1 MPVLD
6 GANSPKFIATSED
19 NSGRC
24 LPFLPGIGNFPAEG
38 RCGVKAM
45 SQNDDPEIIDS
56 ALSQEVTQDGVTV
69 RVLIYRLEDDVTWT
83 LEVVDDSGVSTTW
96 DAPFPT
102 EEDALKEAIAT
113 IAKEGIR
120 TFVVAESDRRTLH

>member
-1 MPVLD
+1 
-6 GANSPKFIATSED
+6 
-19 NSGRC
+19 
-24 LPFLPGIGNFPAEG
+24 
-38 RCGVKAM
+38 M
-45 SQNDDPEIIDS
+45 SQNDDPEIIHS
-56 ALSQEVTQDGVTV
+56 RLSRKVTQDGVSV
-69 RVLIYRLEDDVTWT
+69 RILIYRLERDITWT
-83 LEVVDDSGVSTTW
+83 LEVVDESGASTTW